1 MTTNNKTFNIFKSQ
15 QKQIKMW
22 PDPEMKTNSDTCYIF
37 KDQQKINLWP
47 DSEMTIQKQTLNIFK
62 CQQNKSKLNVKDS

>member
-1 MTTNNKTFNIFKSQ
+1 
-15 QKQIKMW
+15 MW
-22 PDPEMKTNSDTCYIF
+22 PDPEMKTNSETCYIF